1 MEKDFLSKVYGYK
14 RIKEELYLIRNW
26 YLNSDKLKEKRELL
40 PKGILL
46 YGEPGNGKTRIIR
59 EYSKTFN
66 YPIFVIEGKN
76 DNVQKEVCD
85 IYEQAKKEK
94 HAIVVIDE
102 LDRLIDKDDKLI
114 RIIMSQL
121 DGFDA
126 NTNILTLATCNE
138 YYKMPDAL
146 IREGRF
152 DRHFYI
158 GITDGEME
166 DIIRSFSTDAKIILT
181 EEEILELSQCL
192 NYYSTGE
199 IKAIFNNASLRYGDD
214 CTIDNIINTADFL
227 KTGYIGLDKKTK
239 IDKYIAVH
247 EAGHAIY
254 SYFFCDSQRFLR
266 IYFND
271 EGGCTISKDIDSK
284 ETIESRINKVRMS
297 LAGIVAEELIFKKHS
312 IGCSNDLEKAHNFAF
327 RLMNRAC
334 IEGLDSFCSRETYYD
349 RRNISEYSSKI
360 IDKKTNKFLKDNY
373 KIVKRNLKKYK
384 KHILLVSDYLQEHR
398 EIKRN
403 DFIKLLSTQI

>member
-1 MEKDFLSKVYGYK
+1 MEKDFLSNVYGYS

-26 YLNSDKLKEKRELL
+26 YLNADKLGEKRELL

-59 EYSKTFN
+59 EYSKTFD

-76 DNVQKEVCD
+76 DNVQKEVCN

-126 NTNILTLATCNE
+126 NTTILTLATCNE
-138 YYKMPDAL
+138 YYRMPDAL

-166 DIIRSFSTDAKIILT
+166 EIIKAFSTDAKIKLT
-181 EEEILELSQCL
+181 EEEISELSQSL

-199 IKAIFNNASLRYGDD
+199 IKAIFNNASLRYGDE

-227 KTGYIGLDKKTK
+227 KTGFIGRDQRSK
-239 IDKYIAVH
+239 IDRYVAVH
-247 EAGHAIY
+247 EAGHAVY
-254 SYFFCDSQRFLR
+254 SYFLCNTLRFLR
-266 IYFND
+266 VNFND
-271 EGGCTISKDIDSK
+271 GGGCTVAKDIDTLSPRENK
-284 ETIESRINKVRMS
+284 IDKVRMS
-297 LAGIVAEELIFKKHS
+297 LAGIVAEELMLKKHDV
-312 IGCSNDLEKAHNFAF
+312 GCSNDLSKAYKISFK
-327 RLMNRAC
+327 LMNISC
-334 IEGLDSFCSRETYYD
+334 IDGIDSFCIDETFYD
-349 RRNISEYSSKI
+349 RRNISSYTSKQL
-360 IDKKTNKFLKDNY
+360 DKNTISFMKSNY
-373 KIVKRNLKKYK
+373 KIVRKQLKKYK
-384 KHILLVSDYLQEHR
+384 KQISIVADYLQEHR

-403 DFIKLLSTQI
+403 EFIKIVDAQG